1 MEYTKDF
8 LRTKDCQILGM
19 IMTIELKDWLNSI
32 NLNKNN
38 IIKEDPDTE
47 RKYAPFII
55 NKCMSGHLDTVLLAN
70 EMNMNHSLSKSL
82 QYDFFLNS
90 VRKKK
95 RFSPWLRKDKIKNL
109 DVVKQYYGY
118 SNEKAVQVL
127 RILTSEQ
134 IAFIK
139 SKLEIGGKR

>member
-1 MEYTKDF
+1 
-8 LRTKDCQILGM
+8 
-19 IMTIELKDWLNSI
+19 MTIELKDWLNSI

-38 IIKEDPDTE
+38 IIKEDPATA

-118 SNEKAVQVL
+118 SNEKATQVL